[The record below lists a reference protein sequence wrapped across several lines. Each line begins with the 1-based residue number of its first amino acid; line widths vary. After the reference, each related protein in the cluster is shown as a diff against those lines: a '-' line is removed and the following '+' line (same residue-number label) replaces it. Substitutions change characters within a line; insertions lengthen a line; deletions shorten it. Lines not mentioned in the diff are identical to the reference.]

1 MLTRIEINDLLHD
14 ARMDS
19 IRGKVKDSLL
29 KCDIE
34 WVMIS
39 RYLRAMNEIEFNKE
53 ACKEDEREEW
63 DKILANTIEEYNA
76 VKDRANDVEL
86 YTDQLHNNE
95 SWLHHTVTSI
105 GVCFLVNFT
114 YRRNCKWLFP
124 EPCRIIHWYS

>member
-105 GVCFLVNFT
+105 
-114 YRRNCKWLFP
+114 
-124 EPCRIIHWYS
+124 